1 MIAEDRDPMF
11 FNHESDAG
19 NLPPQV
25 RELPPRER
33 EIARI
38 VYVLGPTTARDI
50 EERLSVPVTNATVRT
65 VLNRLIRKGIVQRRK
80 LDNINKYLYAA
91 AITDREVKQVALRQL
106 SQDYFDGSLV
116 DAAAAMLDLLRTD
129 ASAGTRRSPPQSP
142 RDVPPTDGE

>member
-1 MIAEDRDPMF
+1 MIPEARDPMF
-11 FNHESDAG
+11 FDREANAG

-33 EIARI
+33 EIAKI
-38 VYVLGPTTARDI
+38 VYLLGPTTARDI

-80 LDNINKYLYAA
+80 LDNTNRYLYAA
-91 AITDREVKQVALRQL
+91 AITDHEVKQVALRQL
-106 SQDYFDGSLV
+106 SQDYFEGSLV

-129 ASAGTRRSPPQSP
+129 AHAGKRRSPPFFP
-142 RDVPPTDGE
+142 RAAPPIDGD